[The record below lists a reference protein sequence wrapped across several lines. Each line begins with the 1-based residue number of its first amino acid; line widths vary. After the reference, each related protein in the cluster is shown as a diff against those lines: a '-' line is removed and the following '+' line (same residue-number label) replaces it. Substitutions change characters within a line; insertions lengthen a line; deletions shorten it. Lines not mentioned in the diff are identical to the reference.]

1 MTLKEQ
7 QSATNTY
14 PIVCNMKLVDYLR
27 QKLHVCVV
35 VDPTHDIL
43 NFVIEYLCKNCFMES
58 LKQQIE
64 VENLVTLSP
73 NKNIN
78 LNLFQGDQFN
88 YLLSIKLKF
97 EGILEYLK

>member
-1 MTLKEQ
+1 
-7 QSATNTY
+7 
-14 PIVCNMKLVDYLR
+14 
-27 QKLHVCVV
+27 
-35 VDPTHDIL
+35 
-43 NFVIEYLCKNCFMES
+43 MES

-73 NKNIN
+73 NKNTN

-97 EGILEYLK
+97 EGILEYLKWQCTVT

>member
-1 MTLKEQ
+1 
-7 QSATNTY
+7 
-14 PIVCNMKLVDYLR
+14 MKLVDYLR

-78 LNLFQGDQFN
+78 LNLFQGTMYCNVRNESYD
-88 YLLSIKLKF
+88 
-97 EGILEYLK
+97 ILPQIPMTQKQVLYAKCTK